1 MLVLREFF
9 KKFTFHY
16 ELIITKFLLQFNSP
30 DFTFTFHYELIITLF
45 SGAKQS
51 IVLIYISL

>member
-16 ELIITKFLLQFNSP
+16 ELIITEEIKSQYKGSYNLH
-30 DFTFTFHYELIITLF
+30 FTMN
-45 SGAKQS
+45 
-51 IVLIYISL
+51 